1 MLYILD
7 DRIKVLSV
15 VALVLMRLLSVAGV
29 AVGSSH
35 GDPVQSYSTGK
46 HRRGT
51 PRKVARVRAS

>member
-1 MLYILD
+1 MFYILD

-15 VALVLMRLLSVAGV
+15 TLVLMRLLFVAGV

>member
-1 MLYILD
+1 MFYILD
-7 DRIKVLSV
+7 DRIKVVSV
-15 VALVLMRLLSVAGV
+15 THVLMRLLFVAGV